1 MSEQL
6 EYYDEIMFWNSIS
19 AKDRDNRINVNF
31 DALLYDASGQKMHI
45 SIQNLSIHGIRA
57 TSDFPPAV
65 GEAVDIELAGLGLFQ
80 GVVRWNYQNKFGVH
94 TLESIDLSVFSAET
108 E

>member
-6 EYYDEIMFWNSIS
+6 EDYDEIMFWNSVNT
-19 AKDRDNRINVNF
+19 KDRDNRINVNF
-31 DALLYDASGQKMHI
+31 DALLYDASGQKMDI

-57 TSDFPPAV
+57 TSDFPPLV
-65 GEAVDIELAGLGLFQ
+65 GDAVDIELAGLGLFQ

-94 TLESIDLSVFSAET
+94 TFESIDLSVFSAET